1 MKLLRF
7 LLFPF
12 AILYDIITSIRN
24 WFFDIGILKSTSFN
38 IPVIAVG
45 NLSVGGTGKSPQ
57 IEYLIRLLK
66 NDFKIATLSRGY
78 KRKTKGFQI
87 LKTNHTAADVGDEPL
102 QFFKK
107 FGKEIIVAVDA
118 DRTNG
123 IQQLQKKDTPP
134 EIVLLDDAYQHR
146 KVKASTYVLLTK
158 YSDLFVDDFI
168 LPTGNLRESR
178 RGSKRA
184 QAIVV
189 TKCPENLSKEEQ
201 NKIKQ
206 RIKLRENQQ
215 LFFTSISYDEELK
228 GKGIEL
234 TISDLKS
241 KEVLLVTGI
250 ANPASLLSYLSAEGI
265 KYKHLKYPDHYE
277 FTENDILK
285 IEKEFKGINNSND
298 KILLTTEKDYMRLE
312 NKLED
317 VSYISI
323 KSEFIPRNEEFNKF
337 ILNEIKKTK
346 L

>member
-87 LKTNHTAADVGDEPL
+87 LKTNHTATDVGDEPL

-123 IQQLQKKDTPP
+123 IQQLLKNDTPP

-189 TKCPENLSKEEQ
+189 TKCPENLSKDGQ

-250 ANPASLLSYLSAEGI
+250 ANPTSLLSYLSAEGI
-265 KYKHLKYPDHYE
+265 NYKHLKYPDHYE

-285 IEKEFKGINNSND
+285 IEKEFKGVNSND
-298 KILLTTEKDYMRLE
+298 KVLLTTEKDYMRLE

-323 KSEFIPRNEEFNKF
+323 KSGFIPRNEEFNKF